1 MKQVMDHSITPGFL
15 LRFTLPSIVMMIVL
29 AMYSVVDGTI
39 VSRVI
44 GTEGF
49 SAINMVYPISGVVV
63 ALGTMFGTGTT
74 AIVSRKLGEGDR
86 DGASQI
92 FSFVLA
98 VTAVIGVIFAAAA
111 LLCLRPLVFLLG
123 ANEAL
128 FPYCYGYA
136 FPLICF
142 LPMSL
147 LQIQFQSLIVAA
159 GKPQLGLLLTLA
171 GGVTNIVLD
180 LVFMVV
186 FRWGIS
192 GAAIATGIGFCIPAV
207 FGLCYFRWSPQAA
220 FRLVRPRQHWRRL
233 AHAAANGSSEMVSY
247 LSESVTTFLFNITMM
262 RLVGQDGVASVA
274 IVLYLDFVLVAISMG
289 YAVCVAPL
297 ISYNYGKGDHANI
310 RKIFRLSLLLCAVV
324 GICMTLGTRLSGGIL
339 ASIFAAPCSTV
350 YRLAVAGLGCY
361 SLSYLCKGCNMF
373 ASALFTAFGNG
384 RVSAFLSFLRTLV
397 LLSGCILLL
406 PRVFGIC
413 GVWYAAP
420 TAELLALC
428 VSVACMVRYRRV
440 YPYGIRPGKQ

>member
-262 RLVGQDGVASVA
+262 RLAGQDGVASVA

-289 YAVCVAPL
+289 YAVGVAPL
-297 ISYNYGKGDHANI
+297 I
-310 RKIFRLSLLLCAVV
+310 L
-324 GICMTLGTRLSGGIL
+324 
-339 ASIFAAPCSTV
+339 
-350 YRLAVAGLGCY
+350 
-361 SLSYLCKGCNMF
+361 
-373 ASALFTAFGNG
+373 
-384 RVSAFLSFLRTLV
+384 
-397 LLSGCILLL
+397 
-406 PRVFGIC
+406 
-413 GVWYAAP
+413 
-420 TAELLALC
+420 
-428 VSVACMVRYRRV
+428 
-440 YPYGIRPGKQ
+440 